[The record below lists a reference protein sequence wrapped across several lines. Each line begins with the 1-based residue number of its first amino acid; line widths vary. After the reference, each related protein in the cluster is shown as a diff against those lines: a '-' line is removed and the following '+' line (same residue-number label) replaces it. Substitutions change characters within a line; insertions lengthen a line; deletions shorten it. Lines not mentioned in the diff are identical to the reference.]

1 MRLFNDDIDEVGY
14 VMNATRMWAYQP
26 EVHDGMFDL
35 MAATAEAYG
44 LDLRARGIL
53 ILATASNARRRLLL
67 AGLGN

>member
-1 MRLFNDDIDEVGY
+1 
-14 VMNATRMWAYQP
+14 MWAYQP